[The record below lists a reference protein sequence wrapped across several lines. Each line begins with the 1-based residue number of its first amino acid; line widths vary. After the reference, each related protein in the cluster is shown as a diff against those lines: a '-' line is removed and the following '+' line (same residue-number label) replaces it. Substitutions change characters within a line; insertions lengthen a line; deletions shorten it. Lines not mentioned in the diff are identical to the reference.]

1 MADNESIDGLDL
13 ILRKLETLSVK
24 ASGRVLATIIRAQL
38 NVIGKQ
44 MKADLDSKVK
54 EGRKS
59 VRSRFKNKAKKN
71 FITAKVGFGVGKKRK
86 SGRTFKLKG
95 NRREGQ
101 GIGAQNIHW
110 WVAGTTKRTTGIGKG
125 RKQVRVGTY
134 RDGTANINYVNG
146 AMMNRGRMPSF
157 QPGLAKIAATKS
169 RGQQNKEMIKR
180 GALALQK
187 EVLKI
192 QNMR

>member
-1 MADNESIDGLDL
+1 MADNESIEGLDL
-13 ILRKLETLSVK
+13 ILKKLETLSVK
-24 ASGRVLATIIRAQL
+24 ASGRVLATVIRAQL

-44 MKADLDSKVK
+44 MKADVDSKVK
-54 EGRKS
+54 EGRKG

-86 SGRTFKLKG
+86 AGRTLKLKG

-101 GIGAQNIHW
+101 GIGAQSIHW
-110 WVAGTTKRTTGIGKG
+110 WVAGTKSRRTGL
-125 RKQVRVGTY
+125 
-134 RDGTANINYVNG
+134 
-146 AMMNRGRMPSF
+146 NRPRNPNPPAPHDTGRMPSF

>member
-13 ILRKLETLSVK
+13 ILRKLTALETK

-44 MKADLDSKVK
+44 MKADTDSKVK
-54 EGRKS
+54 EGRKG

-71 FITAKVGFGVGKKRK
+71 FITAKVGFGVGKKKAAKPRK
-86 SGRTFKLKG
+86 SKRSGRG
-95 NRREGQ
+95 GV
-101 GIGAQNIHW
+101 GISGQNIHW
-110 WVAGTTKRTTGIGKG
+110 WVAGTKRRAT
-125 RKQVRVGTY
+125 RKNF
-134 RDGTANINYVNG
+134 D
-146 AMMNRGRMPSF
+146 RGSMPSF
-157 QPGLAKIAATKS
+157 QPGLAAIAATKS

>member
-13 ILRKLETLSVK
+13 ILRKLEALEAK

-44 MKADLDSKVK
+44 MRADLDSKVK
-54 EGRKS
+54 EGRKG
-59 VRSRFKNKAKKN
+59 VRSRFKNNAKKN
-71 FITAKVGFGVGKKRK
+71 FITAKVGFGVGKKKSAKPRK
-86 SGRTFKLKG
+86 SKRSSRGG
-95 NRREGQ
+95 V

-110 WVAGTTKRTTGIGKG
+110 WVAGTDKRTTGTGRG

-157 QPGLAKIAATKS
+157 QPGLAKIAASKS
-169 RGQQNKEMIKR
+169 RGRQNAEMIKR

>member
-13 ILRKLETLSVK
+13 ILRKLTALETK
-24 ASGRVLATIIRAQL
+24 ASGRVLATVIRAQL

-44 MKADLDSKVK
+44 MKADTDSKVK
-54 EGRKS
+54 EGRKG

-86 SGRTFKLKG
+86 AGRTLKLKG
-95 NRREGQ
+95 NRRGGQ

-110 WVAGTTKRTTGIGKG
+110 WVAGTDERQT
-125 RKQVRVGTY
+125 GTY
-134 RDGTANINYVNG
+134 KGQKGTYKTVG
-146 AMMNRGRMPSF
+146 KRVMNRGRMPSF
-157 QPGLAKIAATKS
+157 QPGLAKIAASKS

>member
-13 ILRKLETLSVK
+13 ILRKLETLSAK

-54 EGRKS
+54 EGRKG
-59 VRSRFKNKAKKN
+59 VRSRFKNKAKRN
-71 FITAKVGFGVGKKRK
+71 FITAKVGFNVGKKRK
-86 SGRTFKLKG
+86 AKRTLKLKG

-101 GIGAQNIHW
+101 GISAENAHW
-110 WVAGTTKRTTGIGKG
+110 WVAGTKSRMTKTLRPNVSRG
-125 RKQVRVGTY
+125 VMP
-134 RDGTANINYVNG
+134 
-146 AMMNRGRMPSF
+146 AM
-157 QPGLAKIAATKS
+157 QPGLAAIAATKS